1 MLFLSCNQRS
11 NNKLTYDISYSSEK
25 GQTLRDVYQITKPVS
40 FKDINLTA
48 QLTLCT
54 EHKMGTSFWI
64 LGWILSILTMAGNGF
79 TVLFV
84 GSRRQLRTKTNALI
98 VSPAVADFCVGS
110 FAVPSLFFCHI
121 TGGCNWPRPYAP
133 WVEFIRWLFA
143 CASL

>member
-11 NNKLTYDISYSSEK
+11 NNKLTYDISYSSDK

-40 FKDINLTA
+40 FKDINLNA
-48 QLTLCT
+48 QLKFCT
-54 EHKMGTSFWI
+54 NIKWK
-64 LGWILSILTMAGNGF
+64 LGFRFLAG
-79 TVLFV
+79 
-84 GSRRQLRTKTNALI
+84 RRRLRTKTNALI